1 MTDINR
7 RLKKIEKALNV
18 GQEEQR
24 LVEIVVFCDCELP
37 PDRIDGNTTVR
48 HVRYDDIC
56 KRKDQHAQHSK
67 TDREAGED
75 DVRGKREKDK

>member
-7 RLKKIEKALNV
+7 RLKKIEKTLNV

-37 PDRIDGNTTVR
+37 PDRMDGNTTVR
-48 HVRYDDIC
+48 HVSFEEIR
-56 KRKDQHAQHSK
+56 RRNEQQWTA
-67 TDREAGED
+67 
-75 DVRGKREKDK
+75 